1 VELRPGEELTE
12 SDVIEHCRRRLAGY
26 KKPKQVTFLPQL
38 PRGPVGKVL
47 KRELRAL

>member
-1 VELRPGEELTE
+1 
-12 SDVIEHCRRRLAGY
+12 VIEHCRRRLAGY